1 MLFNTALVT
10 ILIILTGSGVATN
23 VHVNQGCIL
32 IGGQP
37 ACAGNG
43 KGSPVQI
50 NGGST
55 KVHARFS
62 GNNDPFEEN
71 SGCIL
76 NAEWPQHYGD
86 IYFGADNCLYES
98 QVTGQ
103 NINGQCCTSG
113 QEFVRNPYNYWYS

>member
-1 MLFNTALVT
+1 MSR
-10 ILIILTGSGVATN
+10 LITLDQ
-23 VHVNQGCIL
+23 HVNQGCIL

-43 KGSPVQI
+43 KGSPVNI
-50 NGGST
+50 DGGST
-55 KVHARFS
+55 KIHARFS

-71 SGCIL
+71 AGCIL

-98 QVTGQ
+98 QGES
-103 NINGQCCTSG
+103 I
-113 QEFVRNPYNYWYS
+113 